1 MVLSTVRR
9 QEGFPFRVGVRVD
22 VVGDP
27 ASPEPL
33 TRRAGPSFR
42 SQHGRSRSWECGK
55 LHGGSLPSRPTVRSN
70 FSSLVCCP
78 VHHNTQHTTT
88 LNLQDS
94 RIDRPRVFL
103 SRCVDEDHRDQN
115 VVNTVDSED
124 MVVGA
129 TQLDEGDSFLV
140 VSNDAA
146 PRGKTVGVGQFKESI
161 CKLQSGRWGCH
172 DMTRRVSELD
182 TETEHWPLERSQ

>member
-1 MVLSTVRR
+1 MTQLHQNLSHA
-9 QEGFPFRVGVRVD
+9 E
-22 VVGDP
+22 P
-27 ASPEPL
+27 AH
-33 TRRAGPSFR
+33 PSAPNMD
-42 SQHGRSRSWECGK
+42 GRGGE

-94 RIDRPRVFL
+94 RIDRLRVFL

-146 PRGKTVGVGQFKESI
+146 RVARRLVLVSSRNRFASSSQAGG
-161 CKLQSGRWGCH
+161 
-172 DMTRRVSELD
+172 DAMT
-182 TETEHWPLERSQ
+182 